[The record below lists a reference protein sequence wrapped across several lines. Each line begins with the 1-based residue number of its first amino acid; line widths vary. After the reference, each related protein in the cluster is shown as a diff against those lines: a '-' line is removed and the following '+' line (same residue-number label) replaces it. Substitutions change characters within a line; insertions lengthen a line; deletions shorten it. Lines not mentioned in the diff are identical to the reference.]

1 MLSGS
6 LTYKD
11 YDDLYNKGQIIN
23 PYFLKSQIQPS
34 SVDHTLSEECYEIN
48 ASFLSSKTNVRD
60 KLDQT
65 NPYLSCAKD
74 KEILLQLNFL
84 Y

>member
-23 PYFLKSQIQPS
+23 PNFLKSQIQPS
-34 SVDHTLSEECYEIN
+34 SVDLTLSEECYEIK
-48 ASFLSSKTNVRD
+48 ASFLSPKSNIRK
-60 KLDQT
+60 KLI
-65 NPYLSCAKD
+65 KD
-74 KEILLQLNFL
+74 GYKL
-84 Y
+84 

>member
-34 SVDHTLSEECYEIN
+34 SVDLTLSEECYEIN
-48 ASFLSSKTNVRD
+48 ASFLSPKQMFVTNYL
-60 KLDQT
+60 KL
-65 NPYLSCAKD
+65 L
-74 KEILLQLNFL
+74 
-84 Y
+84 

>member
-34 SVDHTLSEECYEIN
+34 SVDLTLSEECYEIN
-48 ASFLSSKTNVRD
+48 VSFLIFRFLISKEELANKITIKYGN
-60 KLDQT
+60 L
-65 NPYLSCAKD
+65 
-74 KEILLQLNFL
+74 
-84 Y
+84 